1 VTVPLRAGWSTLPMR
16 KRILVAGL
24 LCLVLTVA
32 GACAKSGG
40 GNGVATVGTPGAPSP
55 TPSLSQLEQALRYTR
70 CMREHGVPMLD
81 PDANGDMRGADGS
94 KGAVDQATVTS
105 AEQACRQY
113 RPVDA
118 TLDGLRLEKAREYS
132 RCMRRNGV
140 ADFPDPDA
148 NGDVHL
154 PDEITDPD
162 YDHAKAFCTDYVRSY
177 SPHP

>member
-1 VTVPLRAGWSTLPMR
+1 MMKRLLAAALLPL
-16 KRILVAGL
+16 L
-24 LCLVLTVA
+24 LIMA
-32 GACAKSGG
+32 AACARSTDGP
-40 GNGVATVGTPGAPSP
+40 GVATVSTPGAPSP

-81 PDANGDMRGADGS
+81 PDANGDLRGADGS
-94 KGAVDQATVTS
+94 KGALDPDTVDRAQ
-105 AEQACRQY
+105 QACTPY

-118 TLDGLRLEKAREYS
+118 AADALRLEKAREYS

-140 ADFPDPDA
+140 DGFPDPDA
-148 NGDVHL
+148 DGQVVL

-162 YDHAKAFCTDYVRSY
+162 YDHAKAFCTVYVRSY

>member
-1 VTVPLRAGWSTLPMR
+1 M
-16 KRILVAGL
+16 GL
-24 LCLVLTVA
+24 LSLVLTAA
-32 GACAKSGG
+32 GACAKSGDG
-40 GNGVATVGTPGAPSP
+40 DGVATLGTPGAPSP

-81 PDANGDMRGADGS
+81 PDANGDIRGADGS

-162 YDHAKAFCTDYVRSY
+162 YDHAKALCTEYVRSY